1 MGKTKNGINDLNNL
15 LFEQLEKLNDAD
27 NLDDL
32 SIEIERSKA
41 ITGISTQI
49 INNGKLAIEAQK
61 LIIDN
66 AGMKDEYQAK
76 LPEFLE

>member
-1 MGKTKNGINDLNNL
+1 MKNKIGDLNNI
-15 LFEQLEKLNDAD
+15 LFEQLEKLADAD
-27 NLDDL
+27 AKELTV
-32 SIEIERSKA
+32 EVERSKA
-41 ITGISTQI
+41 ITGVATQI

-61 LIIDN
+61 LVIDN